1 MANGYKINRSNYTI
15 RRRHRLVNDGQVTE
29 RDFMTTT
36 NLGPWDSGSI
46 PYGESNFRMF
56 YRNPENVRKKNIAG
70 TWLKSPCG
78 EDTEFW
84 DGTCIE
90 KSGVTEE
97 VLIKEKPNY
106 KSLLD
111 FAYFGSCVELVKST
125 IRKTINEFPGELNI
139 YTKEPFEVDGQK
151 YLVNNQ
157 FAIDIFGRED
167 NDGLKNFFKN
177 YNEYV
182 AVIGDNVYPIVAVT
196 VSEVNPDACE
206 HGDVVCTAVIRYGS
220 SNISISETIYDTKPM
235 LFTTSNKDV
244 HIRPKEEHLDKFF
257 ENLDDFGKMLLN
269 RDSSPKYTATID
281 WPHETDAG
289 VMTYEKSFTWPVEK
303 GGWNLDISSSDYE
316 KYVAD
321 ILSIAEFYDKGYTN
335 NLWRMLTH
343 DSVKNMDIT
352 FSNPEKD
359 EDKEDYNDGT
369 TRLQGLLWA
378 FGRQFDDIKRYI
390 DNVKRTSTISYD
402 ENGNMPDYFLTDSLE
417 LAGWE
422 TYNVDEGIENSGV
435 SVNWGEVE
443 RKYTSE
449 DANNTFMRE
458 LKLNS
463 KNIFSKKGTVDG
475 IVSLLG
481 LFGMVSGVD
490 YEIKEHVAVVNGMI
504 EKSDIDNNFKLSTL
518 NGYKASSETSYPDQ
532 YNEFDGIPF
541 TYVVFGNKKYI
552 IPWFDSSLRYDGG
565 TYFQMN
571 GGWMK
576 DMGKFDNP
584 YEETIKYLSV
594 VDNISDMYSLPMAK
608 RRENAICY
616 VENVENATEHADH
629 YFKLTD
635 VDNFDNVSGWTRP
648 STDEIT
654 YIDGIIDDYTGNN
667 PHVGYGNYDD
677 GEEYLERIKFP
688 FKPTEEFL
696 DGAYD
701 CDGNLDTGYT
711 YNWVKIGDAQ
721 EDNKKVWF
729 FGEVSGGT
737 LAIDY
742 NVFDFEKGTNGQVTT
757 TPSEAA
763 ANSVINVKTIDFEFS
778 VKAIFAN
785 EFREY
790 LNKSILPYLKQM
802 IPSTAIWTV
811 TLNVMDA
818 VHVEPDY
825 VVSGTT
831 SIFADGVAFRSGEI
845 NDDFIANYDAN
856 KWTPY
861 EQSEN
866 S

>member
-70 TWLKSPCG
+70 TWLKSPCV
-78 EDTEFW
+78 ENTEFW
-84 DGTCIE
+84 DGTCID

-97 VLIKEKPNY
+97 ALIKEKPNY

-125 IRKTINEFPGELNI
+125 IRKIVEEFPGELNI
-139 YTKEPFEVDGQK
+139 YTKEPFEVDCQK

-157 FAIDIFGRED
+157 FGIDIFGRED
-167 NDGLKNFFKN
+167 NDGLKTFFKN

-182 AVIGDNVYPIVAVT
+182 AVIGDNVYPIVSVT
-196 VSEVNPDACE
+196 VSEVNPGACE
-206 HGDVVCTAVIRYGS
+206 HGDVVCTAVIRYSS
-220 SNISISETIYDTKPM
+220 SNISISEIIYDTKPM

-244 HIRPKEEHLDKFF
+244 HIRPKEEHLEKFF
-257 ENLDDFGKMLLN
+257 ERLDDFGKMLLN

-303 GGWNLDISSSDYE
+303 GGWNIDISSSDYE

-321 ILSIAEFYDKGYTN
+321 ILSIAEFYDNGYTN

-352 FSNPEKD
+352 FSNPGKD

-422 TYNVDEGIENSGV
+422 AYNVDEGIENSGV

-443 RKYTSE
+443 KKYTSE

-475 IVSLLG
+475 IVSLPG
-481 LFGMVSGVD
+481 LFGMASGVD

-504 EKSDIDNNFKLSTL
+504 EKKNVEDNFKLSTL
-518 NGYKASSETSYPDQ
+518 NGYKASSDTSYPDQ

-541 TYVVFGNKKYI
+541 TYVVFGGKKYI
-552 IPWFDSSLRYDGG
+552 IPWFDNSLKYDGG

-635 VDNFDNVSGWTRP
+635 VDNFDNASGWTRP

-654 YIDGIIDDYTGNN
+654 YIDGIIDDYIGNN

-688 FKPTEEFL
+688 FKPTEEFT

-701 CDGNLDTGYT
+701 CGVLDPDCRRQ
-711 YNWVKIGDAQ
+711 WVNVEEQ
-721 EDNKKVWF
+721 EDNKKIWF
-729 FGEVSGGT
+729 FGPVSGRT
-737 LAIDY
+737 LGISY
-742 NVFDFEKGTNGQVTT
+742 NVFDFESGSNGKVTT
-757 TPSEAA
+757 TPTEAS
-763 ANSVINVKTIDFEFS
+763 ANSIINVKNIDFVFKSDARFKDDFE
-778 VKAIFAN
+778 K
-785 EFREY
+785 Y
-790 LNKSILPYLKQM
+790 LKDAILPYLKQM
-802 IPSTAIWTV
+802 VPSTSICTYEIKINDAIPVQTESV
-811 TLNVMDA
+811 PAPIAINVDA
-818 VHVEPDY
+818 IAY
-825 VVSGTT
+825 
-831 SIFADGVAFRSGEI
+831 SGEVPASGEL
-845 NDDFIANYDAN
+845 DDYIADYIEAN
-856 KWTPY
+856 RL
-861 EQSEN
+861 EEE
-866 S
+866 

>member
-46 PYGESNFRMF
+46 PSGESTIRMF

-70 TWLKSPCG
+70 TWLKSPCV
-78 EDTEFW
+78 ENTEFW
-84 DGTCIE
+84 DGTCID

-97 VLIKEKPNY
+97 ALIKEKPNY

-125 IRKTINEFPGELNI
+125 IRKIVEEFPGELNI
-139 YTKEPFEVDGQK
+139 YTKEPFEVDCQK

-157 FAIDIFGRED
+157 FGIDIFGRED

-182 AVIGDNVYPIVAVT
+182 AVIGDNVYPIVSVT

-220 SNISISETIYDTKPM
+220 SNISISEIIYDTKPM

-244 HIRPKEEHLDKFF
+244 HIRPKEVHLDKFF

-269 RDSSPKYTATID
+269 MDSSPKYTATID

-321 ILSIAEFYDKGYTN
+321 ILSIAEFYDNCYTN

-352 FSNPEKD
+352 FSNPGKD

-422 TYNVDEGIENSGV
+422 AYNVDDGIENSGV

-443 RKYTSE
+443 KKYTSE

-458 LKLNS
+458 LKLYS
-463 KNIFSKKGTVDG
+463 KNI
-475 IVSLLG
+475 
-481 LFGMVSGVD
+481 
-490 YEIKEHVAVVNGMI
+490 
-504 EKSDIDNNFKLSTL
+504 
-518 NGYKASSETSYPDQ
+518 
-532 YNEFDGIPF
+532 
-541 TYVVFGNKKYI
+541 I
-552 IPWFDSSLRYDGG
+552 I
-565 TYFQMN
+565 
-571 GGWMK
+571 
-576 DMGKFDNP
+576 
-584 YEETIKYLSV
+584 
-594 VDNISDMYSLPMAK
+594 
-608 RRENAICY
+608 
-616 VENVENATEHADH
+616 
-629 YFKLTD
+629 
-635 VDNFDNVSGWTRP
+635 
-648 STDEIT
+648 
-654 YIDGIIDDYTGNN
+654 
-667 PHVGYGNYDD
+667 
-677 GEEYLERIKFP
+677 
-688 FKPTEEFL
+688 
-696 DGAYD
+696 
-701 CDGNLDTGYT
+701 
-711 YNWVKIGDAQ
+711 
-721 EDNKKVWF
+721 
-729 FGEVSGGT
+729 
-737 LAIDY
+737 
-742 NVFDFEKGTNGQVTT
+742 
-757 TPSEAA
+757 
-763 ANSVINVKTIDFEFS
+763 
-778 VKAIFAN
+778 
-785 EFREY
+785 
-790 LNKSILPYLKQM
+790 
-802 IPSTAIWTV
+802 
-811 TLNVMDA
+811 
-818 VHVEPDY
+818 
-825 VVSGTT
+825 
-831 SIFADGVAFRSGEI
+831 
-845 NDDFIANYDAN
+845 
-856 KWTPY
+856 
-861 EQSEN
+861 
-866 S
+866 